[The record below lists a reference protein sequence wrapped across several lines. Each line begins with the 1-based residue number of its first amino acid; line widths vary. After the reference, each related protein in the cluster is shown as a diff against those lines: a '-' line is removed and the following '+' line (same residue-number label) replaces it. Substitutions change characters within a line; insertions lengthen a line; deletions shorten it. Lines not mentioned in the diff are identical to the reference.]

1 MKLMKN
7 LKEKDFEQFGFDRML
22 EARDENLAKHAC
34 ALELHAYEQVLRPE
48 IQKTGSEIQE
58 LKQKYSALHVE
69 LYDRAVPVS
78 DAAML
83 VHSMG
88 ERVLLVL
95 AVLAGLASLAGNLVL
110 FFLFGFGTV
119 VSIVLALGATAF
131 PLVVGHLAYE
141 KIVARHKALQV
152 ALILG
157 ILVLSVAGLLQLGLA
172 RRAVVDKITEKS
184 ADSSYVNDAAVA
196 DSTDETEDR
205 PHVSEAKTHATLG
218 SAVFTMLLAADIA
231 LGLLAGLLTRI
242 RADKDYAAWR
252 ELKKIRKR
260 LTVVEK
266 RLSEIIASLE
276 IAKVQC
282 MAGILRAQ
290 AILRRRKPPYYRIL
304 TMLAVAPLFLCAFPL
319 RAQKIEHYEGILI
332 DTSGSIARQGT
343 TNDLFREYLFST
355 KRLLLTEPASSRLWV
370 SVISTD
376 SFGGVHEVLKG
387 WTPESHGIFTDNLTR
402 ARRQLAASFE
412 MKSSGMAPV
421 AAGTDIIGGLWHMKA
436 LLEPGPA
443 DEASSGSTRT
453 IWIFSDMMNETASFP
468 MPALLGTGP
477 ERMLERAKADGLL
490 VPLNGYMIYVQGA
503 SPNGLSPQ
511 AWLTVKK
518 FWEMYFMAAGAR
530 LSYSAECNI
539 TRSDLH

>member
-7 LKEKDFEQFGFDRML
+7 VEEKDFEQLGFDRML
-22 EARDENLAKHAC
+22 EAGDENLAKRVC
-34 ALELHAYEQVLRPE
+34 ALELHAYEQGLRPE
-48 IQKTGSEIQE
+48 IKETGSEIQE
-58 LKQKYSALHVE
+58 LKQRDMALHAE
-69 LYDRAVPVS
+69 LYDRPIPVS

-88 ERVLLVL
+88 ERILLFL
-95 AVLAGLASLAGNLVL
+95 AILAGLASLAGNLVL
-110 FFLFGFGTV
+110 FFLLGFAIL
-119 VSIVLALGATAF
+119 VSLVLAIGATAF

-157 ILVLSVAGLLQLGLA
+157 ILALSAAGLIQFGQA

-184 ADSSYVNDAAVA
+184 AVSSYVDDAAAEDSA
-196 DSTDETEDR
+196 DEPVDK
-205 PHVSEAKTHATLG
+205 PQVSETKTHQTLG
-218 SAVFTMLLAADIA
+218 GAAFTMLLAADIA
-231 LGLLAGLLTRI
+231 LGLLAGLLTRL

-260 LTVVEK
+260 LTVLEK
-266 RLSEIIASLE
+266 SLSELIASVE
-276 IAKVQC
+276 IATVQC

-290 AILRRRKPPYYRIL
+290 TVLQRRKPPYYRVL
-304 TMLAVAPLFLCAFPL
+304 TMLAILALFFCALPL

-332 DTSGSIARQGT
+332 DTSGSIAKGGT

-355 KRLLLTEPASSRLWV
+355 KKLLLTEPASSRLWV

-376 SFGGVHEVLKG
+376 SFGGVQEVLKG
-387 WTPESHGIFTDNLTR
+387 WTPASHGIFTDDLTR

-412 MKSSGMAPV
+412 GKSSGMAPV
-421 AAGTDIIGGLWHMKA
+421 GAGTDIIGGLWHMKA
-436 LLEPGPA
+436 LLESGP

-453 IWIFSDMMNETASFP
+453 IWIFSDMMNETANFP
-468 MPALLGTGP
+468 MPALLGMGP

-490 VPLNGYMIYVQGA
+490 VPLNGYTIYVQGA
-503 SPNGLSPQ
+503 SPSGLSPQ

-518 FWEMYFMAAGAR
+518 FWEMYFAAAAAR
-530 LSYSAECNI
+530 LAVYSAECEIN
-539 TRSDLH
+539 R